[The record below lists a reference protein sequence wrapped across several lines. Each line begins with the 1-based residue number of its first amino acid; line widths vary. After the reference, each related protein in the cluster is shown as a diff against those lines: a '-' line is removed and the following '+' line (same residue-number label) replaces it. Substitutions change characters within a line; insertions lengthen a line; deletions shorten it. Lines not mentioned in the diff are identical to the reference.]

1 MKTWM
6 IAVLAIIFMGG
17 VVYLGGQAVD
27 LGTST
32 TSNSPGVSIET
43 SGNGTSPETSEPDLI
58 LLKTWEGTGIITT
71 EPFTI
76 SNQPWAINWINEP
89 EIMDGQSIGI
99 LQIMVYRADQPD
111 ILVALAANTQ
121 ADEVNTSYVYETGT
135 FFLTINAAN
144 TSWKVYVFEP
154 Q

>member
-1 MKTWM
+1 
-6 IAVLAIIFMGG
+6 MGG